1 MIEMIDVR
9 LDHPRGETPLVTGAN
24 LKVESGEVVLVVG
37 GAGVGT
43 SRLVAAMLGE
53 VVANAG
59 RIEILGR
66 DVGKLRRSSLRLLR
80 RRVGI
85 VPQDLCLMEDRSAQ
99 LNVIMPLEIDG
110 IPRSISIVR
119 AAEVLAR
126 LGLEDEASLPVDC
139 LSGAVRQRV
148 AVARAL
154 VRDPEL
160 VICDHPTSM
169 QDATGAELVCDAL
182 NAAAS
187 AGAAV
192 LLLGRDPM
200 LRDIA
205 DHHGWRQL
213 GMVHGM
219 LRPLG
224 EIALDGATIDDL
236 LVDMMSAPR
245 PIRPLVAVPS
255 DDGAIPENV
264 VRFPSSSTR
273 PASGP
278 VAARTAGAR

>member
-1 MIEMIDVR
+1 MIELVDVR
-9 LDHPRGETPLVTGAN
+9 LDHPRTAEPLVADGN
-24 LKVESGEVVLVVG
+24 LRVDAGEVVLVVG
-37 GAGVGT
+37 AAGVGT
-43 SRLVAAMLGE
+43 SRLVAALLGE
-53 VVANAG
+53 TPTASG
-59 RIEILGR
+59 RIDVLGR
-66 DVGKLRRSSLRLLR
+66 DVSRLRRSSLRLLR
-80 RRVGI
+80 RRIGI
-85 VPQDLCLMEDRSAQ
+85 VPQDLWLMEEKSAQ

-110 IPRSISIVR
+110 VPRSVSIAR
-119 AAEVLAR
+119 GAEVLAR

-160 VICDHPTSM
+160 IIADHPTSM
-169 QDATGAELVCDAL
+169 QDAAGAELVCDAL
-182 NAAAS
+182 RHAAE
-187 AGAAV
+187 AGAAI

-200 LRDIA
+200 LREIA
-205 DHHGWRQL
+205 ERNAWRQL

-245 PIRPLVAVPS
+245 SVVRPAQ
-255 DDGAIPENV
+255 PENV
-264 VRFPSSSTR
+264 IPFPQVGLR
-273 PASGP
+273 
-278 VAARTAGAR
+278 